1 MAALPHKG
9 AREGRRGGVYCAAL
23 PELGLGVALKVTD
36 GDSDASAPALLAVL
50 RFLSQY
56 AGGARALD
64 LAPVADHAE
73 RPIVN
78 TRGARVGT
86 VRAAGGL
93 RFHD

>member
-1 MAALPHKG
+1 MSGCADIAA
-9 AREGRRGGVYCAAL
+9 GVYCAAL

-50 RFLSQY
+50 RCLSQC